1 MTLYEI
7 LGEIEHAIDKET
19 GEVDVEKLNQA
30 QLSAEEKL
38 ENIGCLIKNL
48 SSDCDELKAEE
59 TRLKE
64 RRQSK
69 ENQVAR
75 LKEYLSWAM
84 NTLNKTK
91 FSSSKVEIGFRRS
104 NVVETDEKFVEWAK
118 LYRKDLLSYDEPKIS
133 KSAIKQAITDG
144 EDIEFARIVE
154 KNNLSVK

>member
-19 GEVDVEKLNQA
+19 GEVDLERLSKA
-30 QLSAEEKL
+30 QISADEKL

-59 TRLKE
+59 NRLKE

-69 ENQVAR
+69 ENQIAR
-75 LKEYLSWAM
+75 LKEYLTWAM
-84 NTLNKTK
+84 NTFEKTK
-91 FSSSKVEIGFRRS
+91 FSTSKVEIGFRKS

-133 KSAIKQAITDG
+133 KSAIKQAITEG
-144 EDIEFARIVE
+144 QEVEFARIVE